1 MKSGENPG
9 FHPKRTSC
17 DCGLAAGLSS
27 RSVTPVDTEHQ
38 AVMAANWPL
47 TALAAQ
53 SEPSPKWAA
62 GAGKQ
67 AQHGEA
73 GRRCNMTR
81 GAGGSHA
88 WSHARRPS
96 PVESGNRGN
105 AELGACGVRGCT
117 GVGVK
122 KVARDVRF
130 DVMAGRTRCLNVTR
144 YNRARHTKGSF
155 CSFPPRHTKRRR
167 RSAGEGGRV
176 ARETHRGRPVRSP
189 TTLLATLSPAGEE

>member
-1 MKSGENPG
+1 MKAGEPRE
-9 FHPKRTSC
+9 FF
-17 DCGLAAGLSS
+17 GLAHLN
-27 RSVTPVDTEHQ
+27 EHRT
-38 AVMAANWPL
+38 AVL
-47 TALAAQ
+47 THYCALE
-53 SEPSPKWAA
+53 SGS
-62 GAGKQ
+62 
-67 AQHGEA
+67 A
-73 GRRCNMTR
+73 GRGCDKTVFFDHPTPRFAASATWRSRAAVQHDTR
-81 GAGGSHA
+81 GGGQP

-167 RSAGEGGRV
+167 RPAGEGGRV
-176 ARETHRGRPVRSP
+176 ARAPSGSEKG
-189 TTLLATLSPAGEE
+189 GDG

>member
-1 MKSGENPG
+1 MQHDPRGGGEP
-9 FHPKRTSC
+9 
-17 DCGLAAGLSS
+17 
-27 RSVTPVDTEHQ
+27 
-38 AVMAANWPL
+38 
-47 TALAAQ
+47 
-53 SEPSPKWAA
+53 
-62 GAGKQ
+62 
-67 AQHGEA
+67 
-73 GRRCNMTR
+73 
-81 GAGGSHA
+81 

-176 ARETHRGRPVRSP
+176 ARETHRGRPV
-189 TTLLATLSPAGEE
+189 TLSSSKQNLQRASLSPRPCNTLRVRHRVKRIHAWLHRLCPLPRTEARTTAATPAAVAVAVAASRRS

>member
-1 MKSGENPG
+1 M
-9 FHPKRTSC
+9 
-17 DCGLAAGLSS
+17 
-27 RSVTPVDTEHQ
+27 
-38 AVMAANWPL
+38 
-47 TALAAQ
+47 
-53 SEPSPKWAA
+53 
-62 GAGKQ
+62 
-67 AQHGEA
+67 QHD
-73 GRRCNMTR
+73 TR
-81 GAGGSHA
+81 GGGEP

-189 TTLLATLSPAGEE
+189 TTLLATLSPAGEEKGAMMLGGPGRLHCLSGPGPSASTRAATPPPPPPAILRPPRKRRHSQMGSDRPGQP

>member
-1 MKSGENPG
+1 MGAVATTSKQQHKQPRASPAHSGRPG
-9 FHPKRTSC
+9 
-17 DCGLAAGLSS
+17 G
-27 RSVTPVDTEHQ
+27 
-38 AVMAANWPL
+38 
-47 TALAAQ
+47 
-53 SEPSPKWAA
+53 
-62 GAGKQ
+62 
-67 AQHGEA
+67 
-73 GRRCNMTR
+73 GRRGQASATWRSRAAVQHDTR
-81 GAGGSHA
+81 GGGEP

>member
-1 MKSGENPG
+1 ME
-9 FHPKRTSC
+9 TC
-17 DCGLAAGLSS
+17 
-27 RSVTPVDTEHQ
+27 T
-38 AVMAANWPL
+38 
-47 TALAAQ
+47 TA
-53 SEPSPKWAA
+53 
-62 GAGKQ
+62 
-67 AQHGEA
+67 
-73 GRRCNMTR
+73 
-81 GAGGSHA
+81 
-88 WSHARRPS
+88 S

-189 TTLLATLSPAGEE
+189 TTLLATLACWRGVKRSHDARGPRSVALPLGTRPFSEYQGCHAAAAAARHPSPSSQTETLANGF

>member
-1 MKSGENPG
+1 ME
-9 FHPKRTSC
+9 TC
-17 DCGLAAGLSS
+17 
-27 RSVTPVDTEHQ
+27 T
-38 AVMAANWPL
+38 
-47 TALAAQ
+47 TA
-53 SEPSPKWAA
+53 
-62 GAGKQ
+62 
-67 AQHGEA
+67 
-73 GRRCNMTR
+73 
-81 GAGGSHA
+81 
-88 WSHARRPS
+88 S

-189 TTLLATLSPAGEE
+189 TTLLATLSPAGEEKGAPVGCIASRDQALQRVPGLPRRRRRRPPSFALLANGDTRKWVLTGPVSLRDGMEGGREAEGYNRAPFTPRAAKPVD

>member
-1 MKSGENPG
+1 M
-9 FHPKRTSC
+9 
-17 DCGLAAGLSS
+17 
-27 RSVTPVDTEHQ
+27 
-38 AVMAANWPL
+38 
-47 TALAAQ
+47 
-53 SEPSPKWAA
+53 
-62 GAGKQ
+62 
-67 AQHGEA
+67 QHD
-73 GRRCNMTR
+73 TR
-81 GAGGSHA
+81 GGGEP

-189 TTLLATLSPAGEE
+189 TALLATLSPLPARSEKEPVGCIAGSRRGQGGLKCTKTDIINLYSTHKPARCLKR